1 MANHYILQ
9 DIERQM
15 ILKGLSNE
23 EIAAYINIAIVEKL
37 DREEG
42 DREI

>member
-9 DIERQM
+9 DLERQL
-15 ILKGLSNE
+15 ILKGLSKE
-23 EIAAYINIAIVEKL
+23 ELTAYINIAIVEKL

-42 DREI
+42 K